1 VQGRAYRIAPSV
13 EARQQWASLPPA
25 ARAVIEKH
33 LGDIAWTLD
42 LGHWV
47 SAEETEEHFEL
58 VAAGYRVSYR
68 VEPQARMLRVTA
80 LEPTREGNDT
90 PRK

>member
-1 VQGRAYRIAPSV
+1 M
-13 EARQQWASLPPA
+13 SLPLA
-25 ARAVIEKH
+25 ARAVIEKQ

-42 LGHWV
+42 LRQWV

-68 VEPQARMLRVTA
+68 VEPQVRMLLVTA
-80 LEPTREGNDT
+80 LEPGREGNDAA
-90 PRK
+90 RK